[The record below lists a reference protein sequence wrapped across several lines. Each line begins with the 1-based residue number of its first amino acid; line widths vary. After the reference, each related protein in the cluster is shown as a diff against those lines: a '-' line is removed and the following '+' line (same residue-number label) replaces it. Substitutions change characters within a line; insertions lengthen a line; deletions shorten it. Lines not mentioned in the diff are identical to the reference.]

1 MTYKTYS
8 TNTTGL
14 IPPHGGYKTLESYK
28 TAVIICDGTNYFCK
42 RWIKDLK
49 LTSQMNGAGRS
60 GKQCIAEGSINSGTS
75 KKLEI
80 KLIGNARGSFGE
92 LLEDFEDFLR
102 FRKFELWGKDNPKA
116 QAVRQLAYLSNKS
129 YETYKTFI
137 ESDDPETAANALICL
152 IHQVNFLLDRQLKS
166 LESQFLNEG
175 GITEK
180 MYWQRKNLQDRKDFL
195 KNEKN
200 EF

>member
-8 TNTTGL
+8 TNTTRL

-28 TAVIICDGTNYFCK
+28 TAVIICDGTDYFCK
-42 RWIKDLK
+42 RWIRDLK
-49 LTSQMNGAGRS
+49 LTSQMNGAARS

-102 FRKFELWGKDNPKA
+102 FRKLELWGKDSREVHKI
-116 QAVRQLAYLSNKS
+116 RSLAYSSNKS
-129 YETYKTFI
+129 YETYKTYI
-137 ESDDPETAANALICL
+137 ESSDTETAANTLICL
-152 IHQVNFLLDRQLKS
+152 IHQENFLLDRQLKS
-166 LESQFLNEG
+166 LESQFLKEG

-200 EF
+200 K